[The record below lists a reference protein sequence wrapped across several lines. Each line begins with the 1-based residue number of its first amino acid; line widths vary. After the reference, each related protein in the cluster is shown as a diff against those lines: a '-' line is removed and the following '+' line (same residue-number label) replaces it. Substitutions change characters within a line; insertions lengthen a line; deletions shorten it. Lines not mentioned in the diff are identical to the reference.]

1 MFSYKLSKQ
10 SLRRGLNVNTLFMKR
25 KPRVV
30 IVGERGKGDKG
41 RCHVYWLVLTVNCKE
56 TQRVTQQVRSL
67 LWKGCKEEPYL
78 WVVQEEAE
86 VFYLLNSLS
95 SPISH
100 WPNFSPW
107 RAASLH
113 LGLCLLTPSIPSE
126 RLTPPPHS
134 AASSKATV
142 MVRGALVRSQLK
154 QELMGMWGG
163 AQCLC
168 PSADSHRIECSAVHL
183 SPTSDLDLLVQS
195 FRVSMTFTHPAG
207 NFPNHLTQEL
217 TEYTA
222 HGPNPA
228 SGLFL

>member
-10 SLRRGLNVNTLFMKR
+10 SLRQGLNVNTLFMKR

-56 TQRVTQQVRSL
+56 TQWVTQQVRSL

-154 QELMGMWGG
+154 QEEASDGDVRRSSMSVS
-163 AQCLC
+163 QCRL
-168 PSADSHRIECSAVHL
+168 P
-183 SPTSDLDLLVQS
+183 
-195 FRVSMTFTHPAG
+195 
-207 NFPNHLTQEL
+207 
-217 TEYTA
+217 
-222 HGPNPA
+222 
-228 SGLFL
+228 